1 MASKRPPPQLS
12 QEQIALSQA
21 RKLKKLKLASE
32 QSASTSK
39 SLPVDPEKG
48 RIVER
53 AWIDLKD
60 PRASAAVQRIKI
72 LTWNVCSSLSSR
84 PWIAI
89 DVSEHQATGPV
100 PCP

>member
-1 MASKRPPPQLS
+1 MANKRPPPQLS
-12 QEQIALSQA
+12 EEQIALSQA

-32 QSASTSK
+32 QSASAST
-39 SLPVDPEKG
+39 DADKG
-48 RIVER
+48 RIIER

-84 PWIAI
+84 PL
-89 DVSEHQATGPV
+89 DSN
-100 PCP
+100 